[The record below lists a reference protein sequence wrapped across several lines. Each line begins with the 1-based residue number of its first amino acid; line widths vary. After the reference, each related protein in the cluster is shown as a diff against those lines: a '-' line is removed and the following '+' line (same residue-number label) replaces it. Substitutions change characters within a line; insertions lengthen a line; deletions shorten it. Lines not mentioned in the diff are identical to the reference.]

1 MALQDFPFLNFTEV
15 PTTEAD
21 DINRDITRWLDG
33 KCISLDE
40 GTHLTLYIF
49 HHNVDSTEYA
59 NPDDTDSEPQTV
71 TRTYAMAVRVAK
83 PISRDAAINAAEM
96 AAYSL
101 SDAMAVA
108 SFNASLARKSRLNPD
123 DTEVITHDNFIN
135 AVKTELSNI
144 GIA

>member
-49 HHNVDSTEYA
+49 HHNVDSTEYT
-59 NPDDTDSEPQTV
+59 NPNDTDTEPQTV

-96 AAYSL
+96 AAYAL
-101 SDAMAVA
+101 TDAMAVA

-123 DTEVITHDNFIN
+123 DPEVITHDNFIN
-135 AVKTELSNI
+135 AVKAELSNI